1 LTILYLMKRFL
12 GLTAAFSRFLNSGG
26 RFLTLS
32 LSRGLFFVP
41 SKIFAGVRYFLWPR
55 QSRRRYR
62 TAIFAVFFVAFLGAN
77 LDSPKYWNS
86 FADRINP
93 KLDAIDLPEGVRRL
107 DKWYI
112 LKTADDI
119 LNIPHFVN
127 IPFSKGLDLE
137 GGIHLIYQAD
147 LSQVQTGDHDE
158 AMEGLR
164 DVIER
169 RVNLFG
175 VREPQVFVQK
185 AGDDY
190 RLVVELAGITD
201 FNRAIE
207 LIGQTP
213 FLEFKEERP
222 LNDQTRILRKF
233 FERQT
238 VQIETAGGEVLD
250 AETQITDAQLAGYC
264 TNIQPDFIRLV
275 GQSEGEDPC
284 FQSTSPPL
292 TGKYLKNSTIQ
303 FDFNTN
309 LPIVGLGLDDTGSKI
324 FEEVTG
330 RNIGKPLAIYLDGIL
345 INFPTVQQQISGGSA
360 QITGFDIEGAKLLTR
375 NLNAGALPVP
385 MTLISQ
391 TSIGAS
397 LGEESLQASLRA
409 GVVGFIAVILF
420 MVLLYRFSGF
430 LGVIALLIYLVLLL
444 ALFKLIPV
452 TLTLPGIAGLI
463 LSLGMAVDANILVFE
478 RLREEML
485 SASAKG
491 SQDKG
496 RNVQDFLLILNRAY
510 ARAWPSIRDGNV
522 STLIT
527 CAILFWF
534 STSFI
539 KGFALTLGIGIV
551 VSMFS
556 AMIVTRYLMRLMG
569 EGRWGN
575 KVRIWIR

>member
-1 LTILYLMKRFL
+1 MKRFF
-12 GLTAAFSRFLNSGG
+12 GLTAAFSRFLNSAGQ
-26 RFLTLS
+26 FLILS
-32 LSRGLFFVP
+32 LPKGLFFVP
-41 SKIFAGVRYFLWPR
+41 SKLFAGIRYFVWPR

-62 TAIFAVFFVAFLGAN
+62 TAIFAVFLFAFFAAN
-77 LDSPKYWNS
+77 LDYPKFWNN
-86 FADRINP
+86 FADWANP
-93 KLDAIDLPEGVRRL
+93 KLDAIDLPESVRAL

-119 LNIPHFVN
+119 LNIPHFLN

-147 LSQVQTGDHDE
+147 LSQVQTRDYGE

-175 VREPQVFVQK
+175 VREPQVFVQR

-222 LNDQTRILRKF
+222 GEDQKRILRKF
-233 FERQT
+233 FAKQNIQVET
-238 VQIETAGGEVLD
+238 VGGQAIDV
-250 AETQITDAQLAGYC
+250 ETQITDEQLTGYC
-264 TNIQPDFIRLV
+264 TNIRPDLIRV
-275 GQSEGEDPC
+275 VEQSEGEDPC

-303 FDFNTN
+303 FDFTTN
-309 LPIVGLGLDDTGSKI
+309 VPIVGLELDNAGSKI

-420 MVLLYRFSGF
+420 MVLLYRVSGF
-430 LGVIALLIYLVLLL
+430 LGVVALLIYLVSLL
-444 ALFKLIPV
+444 AIFKLIPV

-485 SASAKG
+485 AAKEEK
-491 SQDKG
+491 S
-496 RNVQDFLLILNRAY
+496 RDFLLVLNRAY
-510 ARAWPSIRDGNV
+510 ARAWPSIRDGNA

-539 KGFALTLGIGIV
+539 KGFALTLGIGVV

-556 AMIVTRYLMRLMG
+556 AMIVTRYLMRLVG
-569 EGRWGN
+569 EGRLG
-575 KVRIWIR
+575 KKIGIWIR